1 MIIEFTG
8 APGAGKSL
16 IINMLLKKHTTN
28 HLVID
33 IESYIQK
40 LFFIS
45 LPGTIGYDITLLFNF
60 YRLKYP
66 DYILILKSIIQLY
79 ENKNILRHKI
89 NIFRNIFKKLVI
101 NRILLSKNECFIVDE
116 GISHIPISLFV
127 DIDTE
132 INISKTEAFY
142 KYLPQLNKVILID
155 VDHKSLVERVI
166 KRGERGHARI
176 DFSNKNNIESF
187 MLKSRAVMELSK
199 KKLNP
204 KIYYNNC
211 KNIDL
216 EKIIE
221 LMGIKNV

>member
-8 APGAGKSL
+8 IPGAGKSTIIRL
-16 IINMLLKKHTTN
+16 ISEKIANTN
-28 HLVID
+28 LVID
-33 IESYIQK
+33 IENYIKK
-40 LFFIS
+40 LFFIRF
-45 LPGTIGYDITLLFNF
+45 PGTIGYDITLLFNF
-60 YRLKYP
+60 YRLKNI
-66 DYILILKSIIQLY
+66 DYVLMLKSIKQLQV
-79 ENKNILRHKI
+79 NKNSLKHKI

-142 KYLPQLNKVILID
+142 KYLPQLNKVILVD

-176 DFSNKNNIESF
+176 DFSNKKNIESF
-187 MLKSRAVMELSK
+187 MLKSRAVIELSK

-221 LMGIKNV
+221 LIEIKNV